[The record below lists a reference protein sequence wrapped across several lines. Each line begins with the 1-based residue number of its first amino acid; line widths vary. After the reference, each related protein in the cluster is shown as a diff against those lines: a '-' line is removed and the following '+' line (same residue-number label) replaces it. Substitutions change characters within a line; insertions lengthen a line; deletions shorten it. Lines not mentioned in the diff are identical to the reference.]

1 MNGNAPHFVLFS
13 EASRRGEAQR
23 GEKAKGWRFILQTAN
38 GEGRFVASDVEPGTG
53 GERLELLAV
62 VRGLE
67 ALDQPSRVTLVT
79 RSRYVSRGLR
89 AGLQAWRESGWQWE
103 RFGKMVPVKN
113 RDLWQRVE
121 QALKFHRVECRRW
134 RVDAAHR
141 PQRQADRRSS
151 RPETARA
158 EQTKS
163 HARRICDRPQGG
175 RRGIAGPWGSRSS
188 GPAACVGGQAGRV
201 SGPWRH
207 LVQCVAKWLPVP
219 TGAGS

>member
-13 EASRRGEAQR
+13 EASRCGAAQR
-23 GEKAKGWRFILQTAN
+23 SEKAKGWRFILQTAN
-38 GEGRFVASDVEPGTG
+38 GEDRFVASDMEPGTG

-134 RVDAAHR
+134 RIDAPHR
-141 PQRQADRRSS
+141 PKGQGDPRSG

-158 EQTKS
+158 EQTRP
-163 HARRICDRPQGG
+163 HARRVSQGG
-175 RRGIAGPWGSRSS
+175 QRSIAGPWGSRSS
-188 GPAACVGGQAGRV
+188 QSARVGGQAGRV
-201 SGPWRH
+201 PWPWHR
-207 LVQCVAKWLPVP
+207 LVQCVARWLPVP